1 MDKVID
7 LGFCVARIKR
17 QYQSNEYSLQIL
29 QPSECAEGFGFE
41 PAQSVRVYGNE
52 ELKKL
57 RDALTEVLGESSK
70 KMCTCGV
77 IDIPHSDWCD
87 CA

>member
-52 ELKKL
+52 EK
-57 RDALTEVLGESSK
+57 
-70 KMCTCGV
+70 
-77 IDIPHSDWCD
+77 
-87 CA
+87 